1 MPKNRLRVTERS
13 QYTAFRLQRVPSQ
26 RRRERGAFAVM
37 TAVLILVI
45 LGFCGFALELSRLY
59 NRKVELQTIADT
71 IALAAAAQL
80 NGTRDGIDN
89 ALSAASSAG
98 ARYAVSYAYGK
109 SPVLWSE
116 NAIRF
121 SSAPSGSEW
130 FNAGAAKGQAQRMF
144 YVEVDTSR
152 LDERLGRVDLVLLP
166 VLPSASAS
174 AQTASRAVAG
184 RSSINVMPLAICAM
198 AEARASARGAELVE
212 HGFRRGISYNL
223 MQLNPD
229 DNSKG
234 AHFLVNPVAPP
245 GTNGS
250 SAGTKLA
257 VIEPFVCT
265 GTMAMP
271 QVTSGKLTVEP
282 GFPLNSVFGQIN
294 SRFGSYTSP
303 CTANGAPPDTN
314 IREYTGALSWMTDT
328 PKGQSADRRTS
339 DKQLFTLA
347 ELAPSDIPADT
358 TAPLY
363 GPLWTYAKAA
373 KYSGYKNG
381 EPEPE
386 PGGYPTFTPADW
398 STLYTPGSPKL
409 KGSYPSPSPY
419 KAIAVSGGARAVA
432 NRRVLN
438 IPLLRCPV
446 PAGSPM
452 SAEVL
457 AIGKFFMTTRATET
471 ELFGEFAGLAKPESL
486 GGQVELYQ

>member
-1 MPKNRLRVTERS
+1 MQKRS
-13 QYTAFRLQRVPSQ
+13 HCATDRPQYTAFRPHPRH
-26 RRRERGAFAVM
+26 RRRERGVFAVM

-59 NRKVELQTIADT
+59 NRKVELQTIADG

-80 NGTRDGIDN
+80 NGTKEGIDN
-89 ALSAASSAG
+89 ALSAASRAG
-98 ARYAVSYAYGK
+98 AQLTMTYNYGA
-109 SPVLWSE
+109 SPIVWSD

-130 FNAGAAKGQAQRMF
+130 MNAGGAKGQAGTMF
-144 YVEVDTSR
+144 YVEVDTAR
-152 LDERLGRVDLVLLP
+152 LDERIGRVNLVLLP
-166 VLPSASAS
+166 VLPSVGSS

-184 RSSINVMPLAICAM
+184 RSTINVMPLAICAM
-198 AEARASARGAELVE
+198 SEARASARGTELVE
-212 HGFRRGISYNL
+212 YGFRRGISYDL

-234 AHFLVNPVAPP
+234 AHFLVNPVAAAGSS
-245 GTNGS
+245 GT

-257 VIEPFVCT
+257 VIQPFVCT
-265 GTMAMP
+265 GTLAMP
-271 QVTSGKLTVEP
+271 QVTAGKITVEP
-282 GFPLNSVFGQIN
+282 DFPLKSVYRQIN

-314 IREYTGALSWMTDT
+314 IKEYTGALSWMTEK
-328 PKGQSADRRTS
+328 PKGQSAELRTT
-339 DKQLFTLA
+339 DKQRFTLA
-347 ELAPSDIPADT
+347 DLAQSEIPAGT
-358 TAPLY
+358 TADLY
-363 GPLWTYAKAA
+363 GPLWIYAKAA

-386 PGGYPTFTPADW
+386 PDGYPTFTASTDW
-398 STLYTPGSPKL
+398 STLYTPGPPKL

-419 KAIAVSGGARAVA
+419 KSITQSGGARAVA

-446 PAGSPM
+446 PAGSPT
-452 SAEVL
+452 SAEIL
-457 AIGKFFMTTRATET
+457 AIAKFLMTAQATEN
-471 ELFGEFAGLAKPESL
+471 ELFGEFTGLARPESL
-486 GGQVELYQ
+486 GGQVELYP